1 MRYSKTSDYLV
12 RKTSKQYLYE
22 KEIVKRN
29 RFTNNW
35 EMITIDDQDP
45 FYAWHRFRKAIVLH
59 TPNSLLRALT
69 VLIMAPYMLWGL
81 FIFGITLISLFATP
95 TALFNQLIT
104 DATALLW
111 NPLMLTL
118 QASTFH
124 STSNGWLWLLL
135 ISFWFIILKVLLKGI
150 QLVKKRKLYQQLV
163 TGQAYIVAIGSRRVF
178 YDRDHHAYELTH
190 HPLKWWHS

>member
-35 EMITIDDQDP
+35 EMITIADQDP

-95 TALFNQLIT
+95 TALFDQLIT
-104 DATALLW
+104 DATA
-111 NPLMLTL
+111 
-118 QASTFH
+118 
-124 STSNGWLWLLL
+124 LL